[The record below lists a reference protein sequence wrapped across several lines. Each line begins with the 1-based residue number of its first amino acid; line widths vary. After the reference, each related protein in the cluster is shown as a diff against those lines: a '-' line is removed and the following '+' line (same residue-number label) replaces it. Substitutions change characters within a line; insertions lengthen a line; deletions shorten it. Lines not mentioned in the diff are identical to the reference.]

1 MQQVAPDSQLTLL
14 RGTLLQLALRALLTA
29 FIVVTLLLEPPVRDR
44 WICVAVLMVYVVVI
58 GCWSVWVRTP
68 ARAAL
73 PARTAVTLLVSA
85 ADVLVVSALS
95 VLSGVTSPQEW
106 TSDVV
111 RMGFFLIPLIAAAQ
125 LDPVIS
131 AAVAVPTVSA
141 FLATCWITRSANE
154 EPWASI
160 LLSCA
165 VLAGLAG
172 GSVALSFIQRSVVD
186 TVVELARQRN
196 QLLEELLGLEKRER
210 QTISERLHDGALQY
224 VLVARQD
231 MEEVR
236 EGSTVAADRMESAL
250 VECSGLL
257 RDVVRELHP
266 DVLTRLGL
274 KSAISALTESLTSRT
289 KLAMEF
295 DARTWPDDSR
305 TEADYVL
312 YSAAR
317 EALTNVIKHAR
328 AQHIWIELESDNG
341 LASLRVADDGVGI
354 SEEMIAR
361 KAREGHIGM
370 ASIRTKVL
378 ASGGQ
383 FDVRS
388 TSPGTELT
396 ISIPL
401 PTAHRPAAGGLV
413 VSGKPPE
420 QVNQTVV

>member
-196 QLLEELLGLEKRER
+196 QLLEELLGLESASAKRFR
-210 QTISERLHDGALQY
+210 
-224 VLVARQD
+224 
-231 MEEVR
+231 
-236 EGSTVAADRMESAL
+236 
-250 VECSGLL
+250 
-257 RDVVRELHP
+257 
-266 DVLTRLGL
+266 
-274 KSAISALTESLTSRT
+274 
-289 KLAMEF
+289 
-295 DARTWPDDSR
+295 
-305 TEADYVL
+305 
-312 YSAAR
+312 
-317 EALTNVIKHAR
+317 NVCTTAPC
-328 AQHIWIELESDNG
+328 
-341 LASLRVADDGVGI
+341 
-354 SEEMIAR
+354 
-361 KAREGHIGM
+361 
-370 ASIRTKVL
+370 
-378 ASGGQ
+378 
-383 FDVRS
+383 S
-388 TSPGTELT
+388 TSWSRDKIWKRSGRVRR
-396 ISIPL
+396 L
-401 PTAHRPAAGGLV
+401 PRTGWNRRSSNARGCCAMWSA
-413 VSGKPPE
+413 
-420 QVNQTVV
+420 NFTRTC